1 MARRVPGPLYFEQ
14 QGKTGTPMV
23 FLHSTPDDHRL
34 WLYQAA
40 HFSSWYRTIAID
52 LAGYGRS
59 PAVQDGVAIADA
71 AAACWEAVD
80 RVSDGPIILHGN
92 SIGSGVAQRMALQQS
107 HRILALIISG
117 TGYSPT
123 AEVFAR
129 WVDRYRDEG
138 IELRHKQLFDH
149 FAPAVQSDPIL
160 TYYADMVVELN
171 NTGTLASVIA
181 MNQANVDRPPEAYYR
196 SIKVP
201 TLIIAGTEDRSYQ
214 SSFDLQKL
222 IAGSEH
228 RSIGGAGHA
237 PMIEM
242 PWEYDRH
249 SIEFLKKLGLFSGT

>member
-1 MARRVPGPLYFEQ
+1 MATHVPGPLYFEQ
-14 QGKTGTPMV
+14 QGRSGTPMV

-34 WLYQAA
+34 WLYQTA

-59 PAVQDGVAIADA
+59 PAVQDGVTIADQ

-80 RVSDGPIILHGN
+80 RVSDGTIILHGN
-92 SIGSGVAQRMALQQS
+92 SIGSGVAQRMVEQKAS
-107 HRILALIISG
+107 RVLALILSG
-117 TGYSPT
+117 TGYSPS
-123 AEVFAR
+123 AEVFQR
-129 WVDRYRDEG
+129 WVQRYRDEG
-138 IELRHKQLFDH
+138 IALRYQQLFDH
-149 FAPAVQSDPIL
+149 FAPGVRKDPIL

-171 NTGTLASVIA
+171 NAGTLASVIA
-181 MNQANVDRPPEAYYR
+181 MNQANVDRPPESYYR

-201 TLIIAGTEDRSYQ
+201 TLIIGGTEDRSYA

-222 IAGSEH
+222 IAGSAH
-228 RSIGGAGHA
+228 RSIAGAGHA

-249 SIEFLKKLGLFSGT
+249 VIEFLKTLGLFTG

>member
-1 MARRVPGPLYFEQ
+1 MAHNVPGPLYFEQ

-34 WLYQAA
+34 WLYPAA

-52 LAGYGRS
+52 LGGYGRS
-59 PAVQDGVAIADA
+59 PAVQEGVTLADA

-92 SIGSGVAQRMALQQS
+92 SIGSGVAQRMVEQQS
-107 HRILALIISG
+107 HRILALILSG

-123 AEVFAR
+123 AEVFQR
-129 WVDRYRDEG
+129 WVDRYRNEG

-149 FAPAVQSDPIL
+149 FAPAVQRDPIL

-171 NTGTLASVIA
+171 NAGTLASVIA
-181 MNQANVDRPPEAYYR
+181 MNQANVDRPPESYYR
-196 SIKVP
+196 GIKVP
-201 TLIIAGTEDRSYQ
+201 TLIIAGTEDRTYK
-214 SSFDLQKL
+214 SSLDLQKL

-228 RSIGGAGHA
+228 RSIEGAGHA

-249 SIEFLKKLGLFSGT
+249 SIEFLKKLGLFPGT

>member
-14 QGKTGTPMV
+14 QGTTGTPMV

-59 PAVQDGVAIADA
+59 PAVQDDVTIADA

-92 SIGSGVAQRMALQQS
+92 SIGSGVAQRMVEQQS
-107 HRILALIISG
+107 HRVQALILSG

-123 AEVFAR
+123 AEVFRR
-129 WVDRYRDEG
+129 WVERYRNEG

-149 FAPAVQSDPIL
+149 FAPAVRDDPIL

-171 NTGTLASVIA
+171 NAGTLASVIA
-181 MNQANVDRPPEAYYR
+181 MNQANVDRPPASYYR
-196 SIKVP
+196 GINVP
-201 TLIIAGTEDRSYQ
+201 TLIIAGTEDRSYN
-214 SSFDLQKL
+214 SSFELQKL
-222 IAGSEH
+222 IAGSKH
-228 RSIGGAGHA
+228 CSIDGAGHA

-249 SIEFLKKLGLFSGT
+249 SIDFLKKLGFFPG

>member
-1 MARRVPGPLYFEQ
+1 MAHRVPGPLYFEQ

-59 PAVQDGVAIADA
+59 PAVQEGVTIADA

-92 SIGSGVAQRMALQQS
+92 SIGSGVAQRMVEQQS

-123 AEVFAR
+123 AEIFQH
-129 WVDRYRDEG
+129 WVDRYRNEG

-149 FAPAVQSDPIL
+149 FAPAVQRDPIL
-160 TYYADMVVELN
+160 TYYAAMVVEMN
-171 NTGTLASVIA
+171 NASTLPSVIA
-181 MNQANVDRPPEAYYR
+181 MNQANVDRPPESYYR
-196 SIKVP
+196 TIKVP
-201 TLIIAGTEDRSYQ
+201 TLIIAGTEDRTYK
-214 SSFDLQKL
+214 SSLDLHKL

-228 RSIGGAGHA
+228 RSIEDAGHA

-249 SIEFLKKLGLFSGT
+249 SIAFLKKLGLFPG

>member
-1 MARRVPGPLYFEQ
+1 MAHNVPGPLYFEQ
-14 QGKTGTPMV
+14 QGKIGTPMV

-34 WLYQAA
+34 WLYQCA

-59 PAVQDGVAIADA
+59 PAVQDGVTLADA

-80 RVSDGPIILHGN
+80 RISDGPIILHGN
-92 SIGSGVAQRMALQQS
+92 SIGSGVAQRMVEQQS
-107 HRILALIISG
+107 HRILALILSG

-123 AEVFAR
+123 AEVFQR
-129 WVDRYRDEG
+129 WVDRYRNEG

-171 NTGTLASVIA
+171 NAGTLASVIA
-181 MNQANVDRPPEAYYR
+181 MNQANVDRPPESYYR
-196 SIKVP
+196 GIKVP
-201 TLIIAGTEDRSYQ
+201 TLIIAGTEDRTYK

-228 RSIGGAGHA
+228 RSIEGAGHA

-242 PWEYDRH
+242 PWHYDRH
-249 SIEFLKKLGLFSGT
+249 SIDFLKKLGLFPG

>member
-1 MARRVPGPLYFEQ
+1 MARHAPGPLYYEQ
-14 QGKTGTPMV
+14 QGRSGTPMV

-34 WLYQAA
+34 WLYQTA

-59 PAVQDGVAIADA
+59 PPVQEGVTIGDA

-80 RVSDGPIILHGN
+80 LVSDGPIILHGN
-92 SIGSGVAQRMALQQS
+92 SIGSGVAQRMVEQQGD
-107 HRILALIISG
+107 RVLALILSG

-129 WVDRYRDEG
+129 WVERYRNEG
-138 IELRHKQLFDH
+138 IELRHKQIFDH
-149 FAPAVQSDPIL
+149 FAPAAQSDPIL

-171 NTGTLASVIA
+171 NAGALASIIA
-181 MNQANVDRPPEAYYR
+181 MNQANVERPPEAYYR
-196 SIKVP
+196 AIKVP
-201 TLIIAGTEDRSYQ
+201 TLIIAGTEDRSYN
-214 SSFDLQKL
+214 SSFELQRL
-222 IAGSEH
+222 IPACEH
-228 RSIGGAGHA
+228 RSIEGAGHA

-249 SIEFLKKLGLFSGT
+249 SIEFLKALGLFPG